1 MFSDLVTDNES
12 TFVYASPRPCY
23 KDMPDKDT
31 VIRRGILDVNC
42 YFPALGAES
51 PEQQRVRILVK
62 TDRKALSLDQ
72 FEERTSA
79 MIEEAQE
86 HNELLQE
93 LCKTDKEYEL
103 CLHTFFY
110 RKRQISDF
118 LGKNLTWLKFVKS
131 IQTSPN

>member
-1 MFSDLVTDNES
+1 
-12 TFVYASPRPCY
+12 
-23 KDMPDKDT
+23 
-31 VIRRGILDVNC
+31 
-42 YFPALGAES
+42 
-51 PEQQRVRILVK
+51 
-62 TDRKALSLDQ
+62 
-72 FEERTSA
+72 

-131 IQTSPN
+131 IQTSPNWIFRNQIHHWDLEQSLFREMGLFILMNTTSLVWQLWLSYTVIDRIRLIKSAKRFLLNLLAEFTNLNNEFK